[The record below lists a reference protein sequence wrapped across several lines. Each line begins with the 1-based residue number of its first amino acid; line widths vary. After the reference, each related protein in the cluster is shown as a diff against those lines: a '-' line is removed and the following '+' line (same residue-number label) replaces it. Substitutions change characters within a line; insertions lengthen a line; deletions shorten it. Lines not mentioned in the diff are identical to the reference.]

1 MNNEDS
7 SYSIRDNGHI
17 WKYAKQQS
25 GAWRRVIDWSPLVL
39 RQWLMPQALKLSRR
53 ETTREHP
60 WSPTAS

>member
-25 GAWRRVIDWSPLVL
+25 GAWRRVIDWVPSGATTVADATSPKTVE
-39 RQWLMPQALKLSRR
+39 AGN
-53 ETTREHP
+53 H
-60 WSPTAS
+60 